1 MEGGIAVAPA
11 SLGRYGGDLVA
22 PGETSGRVFAVGPD
36 GSVVTLVVPACRTA
50 ATSASRAPASCRSDS
65 ALATPRISLTGSP
78 RLRAFTGRGNRAL
91 RDSMAWV
98 RNAAP
103 KLMTEAK

>member
-1 MEGGIAVAPA
+1 M
-11 SLGRYGGDLVA
+11 LGRKWLQ
-22 PGETSGRVFAVGPD
+22 
-36 GSVVTLVVPACRTA
+36 
-50 ATSASRAPASCRSDS
+50 
-65 ALATPRISLTGSP
+65 
-78 RLRAFTGRGNRAL
+78 AFTGRRNRAL